1 MKSEVYSQSTW
12 MAMKVANLYYI
23 EGLPGK
29 EIAGILNISPST
41 VSRLLTKS
49 RDQKVISFV
58 LNEPFADCL
67 QIADQIRELYHLKE
81 AIVVPVSD
89 SLDPAAARHAVAL
102 EGARYLQRII
112 DDNDIF
118 GIAWGRTMN
127 YLIQMLNP
135 CLKINNSFV
144 TLHGSVSHCQYSFDV
159 KNLVSRIAMAC
170 GGKKFYFTSDALAAS
185 LDELQNLLS
194 QEQNRIVKN
203 LFPKITVSMSGC
215 GSLYP
220 DMDSPLLAREYHYLN
235 TRELMELKNKG
246 VYGDILLR
254 FFDENGHECDTSL
267 KDRTLSIDFESY
279 KKIPTKIVVA
289 ADAKKAYT
297 IRAILRGGLA
307 DVIIMDHNLAR
318 ELLRISNPLPQE
330 VSKR

>member
-12 MAMKVANLYYI
+12 MAMKVATLYYI
-23 EGLPGK
+23 DGLTGK
-29 EIAGILNISPST
+29 EIASTLNISPST

-49 RDQKVISFV
+49 RNQDIISFR
-58 LNEPFADCL
+58 LNEPYADCL
-67 QIADQIRELYHLKE
+67 KTAERIRTLYHLKE

-89 SLDPAAARHAVAL
+89 GPDANTARHAVAL

-127 YLIQMLNP
+127 YLIQVLNP

-144 TLHGSVSHCQYSFDV
+144 TLHGSVSHCQYSYDV
-159 KNLVSRIAMAC
+159 RNLVSRIAMAC
-170 GGKKFYFTSDALAAS
+170 GGKKFYFTPGALAGS
-185 LDELQNLLS
+185 PEELQKMLE
-194 QEQNRIVKN
+194 QEQNRVVKN
-203 LFPKITVSMSGC
+203 LFREITVSMTGC

-220 DMDSPLLAREYHYLN
+220 EMDSPLLAKEYHYL
-235 TRELMELKNKG
+235 TPGEYEELQRAG

-254 FFDENGHECDTSL
+254 FFDENGQECNTSL
-267 KDRTLSIDFESY
+267 KDRTLSIDFEEY
-279 KKIPTKIVVA
+279 KQIPTKIVVA
-289 ADAKKAYT
+289 ADEKKAYT

-307 DVIIMDHNLAR
+307 DVIIMDYTLAR
-318 ELLRISNPLPQE
+318 KLLEISGGDA
-330 VSKR
+330 

>member
-12 MAMKVANLYYI
+12 MAMKAARLYYL
-23 EGLPGK
+23 EGLSGK

-49 RDQKVISFV
+49 RDQEIISFV

-67 QIADQIRELYHLKE
+67 QVADQITRHYDLKE
-81 AIVVPVSD
+81 TIVIPVYGQPDAS
-89 SLDPAAARHAVAL
+89 AARRAVAL

-112 DDNDIF
+112 NDNDIF

-127 YLIQMLNP
+127 HLIQMLNP

-170 GGKKFYFTSDALAAS
+170 GGKKFYFTSDALTAS
-185 LDELQNLLS
+185 PDELQYILS
-194 QEQNRIVKN
+194 QTQNQIVNK
-203 LFPKITVSMSGC
+203 LFSKITVSMSGC

-220 DMDSPLLAREYHYLN
+220 DTDSPLLAREYHYLN
-235 TRELMELKNKG
+235 ADELMELKREG
-246 VYGDILLR
+246 VYGDMLLR
-254 FFDENGHECDTSL
+254 FFDENGRECDTSM
-267 KDRTLSIDFESY
+267 KDRTLSIGFEEY

-307 DVIIMDHNLAR
+307 DVIIIDHLLAR
-318 ELLRISNPLPQE
+318 ELLRITNTAA
-330 VSKR
+330 

>member
-12 MAMKVANLYYI
+12 MAMKVANLYYM

-49 RDQKVISFV
+49 REQKVISFV

-67 QIADQIRELYHLKE
+67 QIADQICRLYDLKE
-81 AIVVPVSD
+81 VIVIPVPD
-89 SLDPAAARHAVAL
+89 RPDPAAARHAVAL

-170 GGKKFYFTSDALAAS
+170 GGKKFYFTSDALADS
-185 LDELQNLLS
+185 PDELQSLLS

-203 LFPKITVSMSGC
+203 LFRKITVSMSGC

-220 DMDSPLLAREYHYLN
+220 DIDSPLLAKEYHYLN
-235 TRELMELKNKG
+235 TGEFMELKNKG

-267 KDRTLSIDFESY
+267 KDRTLSIDFDSY

-318 ELLRISNPLPQE
+318 ELLRITNPLPQQAA
-330 VSKR
+330 KR

>member
-49 RDQKVISFV
+49 RDQEVISFV

-67 QIADQIRELYHLKE
+67 QIAEQIRRLYGLKE
-81 AIVVPVSD
+81 SIVIPVPD
-89 SLDPAAARHAVAL
+89 QQGPTAARQAVAL

-112 DDNDIF
+112 DDNDVF

-185 LDELQNLLS
+185 RRELEELLS
-194 QEQNRIVKN
+194 QKPNRIVKD
-203 LFPKITVSMSGC
+203 LFRKITVSMSGC

-220 DMDSPLLAREYHYLN
+220 DMDSPLLAKEYHYLN
-235 TRELMELKNKG
+235 ADEFKEIKNKG

-254 FFDENGHECDTSL
+254 FFDENGRECDTSL
-267 KDRTLSIDFESY
+267 KDRTLSIDFDEY
-279 KKIPTKIVVA
+279 KRIPTKIVVA

-318 ELLRISNPLPQE
+318 ELLRIS
-330 VSKR
+330 

>member
-29 EIAGILNISPST
+29 EIADILNISPST

-49 RDQKVISFV
+49 RKQEVISFV

-67 QIADQIRELYHLKE
+67 RIADQIRQLYDLKE
-81 AIVVPVSD
+81 AIVIPVSD
-89 SLDPAAARHAVAL
+89 FSDPAAARQSVAL

-127 YLIQMLNP
+127 YLIQTLNP

-185 LDELQNLLS
+185 PDELKRLLA
-194 QEQNRIVKN
+194 QEQNRIVKS
-203 LFPKITVSMSGC
+203 LFRKITVSMSGC

-235 TRELMELKNKG
+235 DKELMELKSKG

-254 FFDENGHECDTSL
+254 FFDENGQECDTSM
-267 KDRTLSIDFESY
+267 KDRTLSIRFDEY
-279 KKIPTKIVVA
+279 KMIPTKIVVA

-307 DVIIMDHNLAR
+307 DVIIMDHGLAR
-318 ELLRISNPLPQE
+318 ELLRISRPQL
-330 VSKR
+330 

>member
-1 MKSEVYSQSTW
+1 MK
-12 MAMKVANLYYI
+12 AARLYYL
-23 EGLPGK
+23 ERLSGK

-49 RDQKVISFV
+49 RDQGIISFV

-67 QIADQIRELYHLKE
+67 QIADQITRHYDLKE
-81 AIVVPVSD
+81 TIVIPVYGQPDAS
-89 SLDPAAARHAVAL
+89 AARRAVAL

-112 DDNDIF
+112 NDNDIF

-127 YLIQMLNP
+127 HLIQMLNP

-170 GGKKFYFTSDALAAS
+170 GGKKFYFTSDALTS
-185 LDELQNLLS
+185 SPDELQYILS
-194 QEQNRIVKN
+194 QKQNQIVNK
-203 LFPKITVSMSGC
+203 LFSKITVSMSGC

-220 DMDSPLLAREYHYLN
+220 DADSPLLAREYHYLN
-235 TRELMELKNKG
+235 SDELMELKRAR
-246 VYGDILLR
+246 VYGDMLLR
-254 FFDENGHECDTSL
+254 FFDENGRECDTSM
-267 KDRTLSIDFESY
+267 KDRTLSIGFEEY

-307 DVIIMDHNLAR
+307 DVIIIDHLLAR
-318 ELLRISNPLPQE
+318 ELLRITNTAD
-330 VSKR
+330 

>member
-12 MAMKVANLYYI
+12 MAMKVAKLYYI
-23 EGLPGK
+23 EGLSGK
-29 EIAGILNISPST
+29 EIAGILDISPST

-49 RDQKVISFV
+49 REQEIISFV

-67 QIADQIRELYHLKE
+67 QIADQITRLYGLKE
-81 AIVVPVSD
+81 TIVIPVTD
-89 SLDPAAARHAVAL
+89 DLDTSAARRAVAL

-185 LDELQNLLS
+185 ADALQKILS
-194 QEQNRIVKN
+194 QEQNQTVKK
-203 LFPKITVSMSGC
+203 LFRKITVSMSGC

-220 DMDSPLLAREYHYLN
+220 DIDSPLLAREYHYLN
-235 TRELMELKNKG
+235 TDEFMELKREG

-254 FFDENGHECDTSL
+254 FFDENGRECDTSM
-267 KDRTLSIDFESY
+267 KGRTLSIGFDEY

-307 DVIIMDHNLAR
+307 DVIIIDHLLAR
-318 ELLRISNPLPQE
+318 ELLRISGTAC
-330 VSKR
+330 